1 MIEANI
7 WSDIENLNNFN
18 FIFKGTYIF
27 LSFFLYKIYFF
38 LDQNYVQTDFPNDEK
53 FSPPYTCSIC
63 ISTQEPE
70 ILVYV
75 SCCYNRFH
83 KECIER
89 WHFESITCPI
99 CRATH
104 SLL

>member
-1 MIEANI
+1 MVEAHI
-7 WSDIENLNNFN
+7 WSDIENLDNFN
-18 FIFKGTYIF
+18 FILKGTYIF
-27 LSFFLYKIYFF
+27 FHFTSIKYIFLE
-38 LDQNYVQTDFPNDEK
+38 QNYVQTDLPKDEK

-63 ISTQEPE
+63 LSTQEPE

-75 SCCYNRFH
+75 SCCYNMFH

-89 WHFESITCPI
+89 WHFESISCPI